1 MKKPFTPLDS
11 REARLKATG
20 VYRLAATDLV
30 YLELCAYRSALSVLF
45 EGVLELER
53 EGFLSTA
60 QDWGLAE
67 AEWRYGLAADGLTA
81 AERRRRVQ
89 AYAYSRTAGGLE
101 AFTALLAAMGCTG
114 NAVLDGERWC
124 VYLETAPP
132 SGQAE
137 ALLRQ
142 KLMGAAP
149 ANAEV
154 ELVVRPAAWD
164 ALDALAESWAAWEA
178 KKLDWDAFDSGAG
191 LQPEQNRKGG
201 IYFADKP

>member
-1 MKKPFTPLDS
+1 MPCWMGNAGAFTWKPLRP
-11 REARLKATG
+11 
-20 VYRLAATDLV
+20 
-30 YLELCAYRSALSVLF
+30 
-45 EGVLELER
+45 
-53 EGFLSTA
+53 
-60 QDWGLAE
+60 
-67 AEWRYGLAADGLTA
+67 
-81 AERRRRVQ
+81 RRVGH
-89 AYAYSRTAGGLE
+89 RHG
-101 AFTALLAAMGCTG
+101 AA
-114 NAVLDGERWC
+114 
-124 VYLETAPP
+124 
-132 SGQAE
+132 GQAE